1 MDRPAKTT
9 GGREKLQMMPQSE
22 GPRWD
27 LHVPIPGRPVLEAAP
42 DVAGVRRSYTYAAS
56 GAPADGSP
64 VVQCAHWETTNEGER
79 TAVLEAAMACMRK
92 SGYVV
97 LERLV
102 PEELVLEAGEE
113 FRRYKSKMPHGV
125 TFNRMRASRDMTIP
139 PFEGLWT
146 DDRLVR
152 HPLVLA
158 LIARYLR
165 NSTDVS
171 DEKVTEMCFAQWV
184 TAGCQIDEFLTGPTS
199 AGFPVMDLLVVVD
212 TPSGAPAQ
220 SRHRDTILPGPCA
233 SIGVHIPLTPLQVSP
248 LNGSIGFAPGTHT
261 LAGLNAV
268 PECEVVG
275 AVPPGSVILYDSF
288 TEHRGL
294 ENTSGAPRSALFAWY
309 RVPGTYSGH
318 TQENFGEMGLRTT
331 DRFRE
336 YVGER
341 LRQADAAEHV
351 KFPSGASLDAKERW
365 GFHRDSPLVPWGEEK
380 VCFSC
385 NRTCPIGGSG
395 GPPKQPSAKGAGRS
409 EWYCSKCWAD
419 SQRLGTTSPEPA
431 PANVLPPIEFEGRVS
446 EARLLELERNGLN
459 IKPGKGR
466 HKLTQLRERGLFLP
480 VDPSSDWLA
489 RFSNDPQPSGWRDA
503 IRKALGE
510 IPRFDGF

>member
-1 MDRPAKTT
+1 
-9 GGREKLQMMPQSE
+9 
-22 GPRWD
+22 
-27 LHVPIPGRPVLEAAP
+27 
-42 DVAGVRRSYTYAAS
+42 
-56 GAPADGSP
+56 
-64 VVQCAHWETTNEGER
+64 
-79 TAVLEAAMACMRK
+79 
-92 SGYVV
+92 
-97 LERLV
+97 
-102 PEELVLEAGEE
+102 
-113 FRRYKSKMPHGV
+113 
-125 TFNRMRASRDMTIP
+125 MTIP

-158 LIARYLR
+158 LIARYIR

-171 DEKVTEMCFAQWV
+171 DEKGTELCFAQWV

-199 AGFPVMDLLVVVD
+199 AGFPIMDLMVVVD
-212 TPSGAPAQ
+212 TPAGAPAQ
-220 SRHRDTILPGPCA
+220 TRHRDTILPGPCA

-248 LNGSIGFAPGTHT
+248 LNGPIGFAPGTHT
-261 LAGLNAV
+261 LTGMNAV

-294 ENTSGAPRSALFAWY
+294 ENQSGAPRSALFSWY

-318 TQENFGEMGLRTT
+318 TQENFGEIGLRTT

-341 LRQADAAEHV
+341 LRQVDAVERV
-351 KFPSGASLDAKERW
+351 KYPSHANLDARERW
-365 GFHRDSPLVPWGEEK
+365 GFHPDSPLVPWGEER
-380 VCFSC
+380 VCFRC
-385 NRTCPIGGSG
+385 DKTCPSGGSG
-395 GPPKQPSAKGAGRS
+395 SPPKQLTGTGRS
-409 EWYCSKCWAD
+409 EWYCSECWSE
-419 SQRLGTTSPEPA
+419 SQRLGATSPEPA
-431 PANVLPPIEFEGRVS
+431 PANVLLPDDFEDRFS
-446 EARLLELERNGLN
+446 EDRLLELEQTGLN

-466 HKLTQLRERGLFLP
+466 HKLAQLRERGLFLP
-480 VDPSSDWLA
+480 VDPSSDWLV

-503 IRKALGE
+503 MRKALGE